1 MNQML
6 IGELRRK
13 THEAMINCETK
24 KKYDELSN
32 ELWVLDGILVHH
44 LEHDLLQ
51 RIKNKYQRLGLVLK
65 HYDLPELYQAP

>member
-51 RIKNKYQRLGLVLK
+51 RIKKKYQRLGLVLK